1 MIVTSL
7 TEFKDTIVTN
17 YYNTTSSIS
26 TYSMIVQDVA
36 ENSLTQVCDF
46 QPSSDVQVIAENTTL
61 YYGQTPATMAVE
73 MQGTVTQFSGNT
85 MCVSADWQ
93 RLQGIY

>member
-1 MIVTSL
+1 MVETSI
-7 TEFKDTIVTN
+7 TEFRDTIVTN

-26 TYSMIVQDVA
+26 IYSMIVTDVA
-36 ENSLTQVCDF
+36 ENSLTEVCGF
-46 QPSSDVQVIAENTTL
+46 SASGDVQVMAENTTI

-85 MCVSADWQ
+85 MCVPADWE
-93 RLQGIY
+93 RLQGMY